1 MFKVLFQLKWFFKEN
16 WFSYLIACTSLILA
30 SALTLIPP
38 KILGGFVN
46 AVYNPEVGMTL
57 TNAKL
62 FNYGTILI
70 VTLVLGYIVRYTWRY
85 FLFGAGFK
93 LEYIYRRRFYKHLL
107 NMDTKFYE
115 TNMVGDLMAKATVDL
130 NQLQFS
136 ASRGILMLLE
146 ATIYLASILAIM
158 ALTIDPTLTLLAIIP
173 LPIVILV
180 SRFIGKRL
188 HRQVREEQDE
198 FGVLNDLALESVS
211 GVRVIRAYT
220 QEENDKKKLN
230 DQEDIVFDKAIK
242 VFSTHALFM
251 ITFRIVFASAYSISI
266 IYGSKLIMD
275 GVIDT
280 GDLLAFSMYLG
291 MLGWPMMAFGQM
303 VNILQRGS
311 ASYDR
316 INTVFS
322 SESEVV
328 FGEEKV
334 DSFNE
339 IEFNDYSFEY
349 PLSEDTDI
357 KNISFKI
364 DKGETV
370 GIVGKTGS
378 GKSTIVKQLLR
389 YYKYG
394 EGKLTLNGLDIKD
407 YDLKELRSLFGYVP
421 QDHVLFS
428 RTVEENIKMSA
439 PESDGVNVER
449 AIDSADFRKDIQFLN
464 EGLETMAGEDG
475 VMLSGGQ
482 KQRLQIARALLKD
495 PEILILDDSLSAVD
509 GETESTILENLRKER
524 NGKTNII
531 IAHRLSAVI
540 HADKIIV
547 MDEGKVVD
555 SGTHSELIE
564 KDGWYASQYHIQQM
578 EE

>member
-16 WFSYLIACTSLILA
+16 WLSYLIACTSLIMA

-38 KILGGFVN
+38 RILGNFVD
-46 AVYNPEVGMTL
+46 AVYSPEFGMTL
-57 TNAKL
+57 TQDKL
-62 FNYGTILI
+62 VYYGVILI
-70 VTLVLGYIVRYTWRY
+70 VTMILGYIVRYTWRY

-158 ALTIDPTLTLLAIIP
+158 AFDINLTLTLLAIIP
-173 LPIVILV
+173 LPVVILV

-198 FGVLNDLALESVS
+198 FGVLNDLTLESVS
-211 GVRVIRAYT
+211 GVRVVRAYT

-230 DQEDIVFDKAIK
+230 TQEDIVFDKAIK

-251 ITFRIVFASAYSISI
+251 ITFRIVFASAYAISI

-275 GVIDT
+275 GVIAT

-316 INTVFS
+316 INTVFT

-328 FGEEKV
+328 AGDQEVNQFENIK
-334 DSFNE
+334 
-339 IEFNDYSFEY
+339 FNDYSFEY
-349 PLSEDTDI
+349 PLSEDVDI
-357 KNISFKI
+357 KNISFEI
-364 DKGETV
+364 TKGQTV

-378 GKSTIVKQLLR
+378 GKSTIIKQLLR

-394 EGKLTLNGLDIKD
+394 EGDLTLNGTNIKD
-407 YDLKELRSLFGYVP
+407 YDLKALRSLFGYVP

-439 PESDGVNVER
+439 PESDGKNVER
-449 AIDSADFRKDIQFLN
+449 AIDAADFRKDIQFLN

-482 KQRLQIARALLKD
+482 KQRLQIARALLKK

-524 NGKTNII
+524 KGKTNII

-540 HADKIIV
+540 HADNIVV
-547 MDEGKVVD
+547 MDEGKIVD